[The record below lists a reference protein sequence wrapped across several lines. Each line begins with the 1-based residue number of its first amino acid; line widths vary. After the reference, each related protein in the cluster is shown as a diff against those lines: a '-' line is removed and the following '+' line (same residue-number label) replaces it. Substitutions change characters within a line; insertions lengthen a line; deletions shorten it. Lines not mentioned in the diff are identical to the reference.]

1 MGSEITEHPSQQEDA
16 HSDTSVQSADPPRPP
31 FPRIR
36 KAIPAQK
43 LAGYLAASTQRAI
56 DEERLLLQHQERL
69 EKERQTR
76 THYYVKVVVS
86 SFLCA
91 LLLIIGVP
99 VFMESRV
106 TGSLAYTAL
115 GIVLVGFGL
124 ILAASVVVLLFK
136 PPFSKG

>member
-1 MGSEITEHPSQQEDA
+1 MDED
-16 HSDTSVQSADPPRPP
+16 
-31 FPRIR
+31 R
-36 KAIPAQK
+36 K
-43 LAGYLAASTQRAI
+43 
-56 DEERLLLQHQERL
+56 LLEYREQL

-76 THYYVKVVVS
+76 THYYVKIGVS

-115 GIVLVGFGL
+115 GIVMVGFGL
-124 ILAASVVVLLFK
+124 ILAAAVVVMLFR
-136 PPFSKG
+136 PPFSKNV